1 MLMIFASSI
10 LATLQVVL
18 SNQFHA
24 WLAILP
30 ANVHKLFIV
39 LALTAVEKNQSK
51 NTCGHVPTHTRYK
64 PPNVYVFTEA
74 RDTRKHAD
82 AVLN

>member
-1 MLMIFASSI
+1 MIFASSM

-18 SNQFHA
+18 SKQFHA

-30 ANVHKLFIV
+30 ANVHKLFSV
-39 LALTAVEKNQSK
+39 LALTAVEKNQRK

-64 PPNVYVFTEA
+64 P
-74 RDTRKHAD
+74 TRLVCFYRGTGHP
-82 AVLN
+82 